1 MRTLEEK
8 LKFYKKQ
15 KIKEISLPM
24 EMLKESLKNTPIE
37 LFLDLNEQDNNDYY
51 CISNIVS
58 YSINVPFKISLYD
71 KYELEENNK
80 LIHKIVFENGKV
92 FEIPFSYTELFQYNK
107 LESLWSRD
115 LFPNL
120 IIGDIYITLSPICYL
135 TTNFNNL
142 LNSGVYAMS
151 WDKKVPE
158 GTALIVYEKKEI
170 DDLYFTK
177 VLYDGQMFWCFGILA
192 SEDFCKSF
200 NPHYI

>member
-58 YSINVPFKISLYD
+58 YSINVPLKISLYD

>member
-8 LKFYKKQ
+8 LKFYKKR

-24 EMLKESLKNTPIE
+24 EMLKESIRNTPIE

-51 CISNIVS
+51 CISNVVS
-58 YSINVPFKISLYD
+58 YSVNVPLKISLYD

-80 LIHKIVFENGKV
+80 LIHKIIFNNGKV

-120 IIGDIYITLSPICYL
+120 IIGDIYMTVSPICYL
-135 TTNFNNL
+135 TTNFNDL

-151 WDKKVPE
+151 WDRKVPE